1 MITTTFYLQLKN
13 LPEIKMLSLTIHH
26 SSMAIFSSANNS
38 KLKESIVLYKHFV
51 VFKLIVSHISKE
63 YQYN

>member
-1 MITTTFYLQLKN
+1 MITTTLYLQLKN
-13 LPEIKMLSLTIHH
+13 LKMLSVTIHH
-26 SSMAIFSSANNS
+26 SSMTNFSSANNS